1 MKRTVLA
8 WIAVMTLATAG
19 AQAQSLGDYA
29 RNVRKSKE
37 QTPAASK
44 KYDNDNLP
52 REEKLSIVGP
62 APAEPAEAATA
73 TGEQPAA
80 AETEEKTEGAAKP
93 SEVKPGQTAEE
104 RQQVYT
110 QWKDKIAAQKN
121 QLDLLSRELDVAQR
135 EYRLRAAAFYAD
147 AGNRM
152 RNAAAWDKEDAQYKQ
167 QIADKQKA
175 VEAAKQQLQSLQ
187 DQARKA
193 GVPNSMRE

>member
-37 QTPAASK
+37 QTPASSK